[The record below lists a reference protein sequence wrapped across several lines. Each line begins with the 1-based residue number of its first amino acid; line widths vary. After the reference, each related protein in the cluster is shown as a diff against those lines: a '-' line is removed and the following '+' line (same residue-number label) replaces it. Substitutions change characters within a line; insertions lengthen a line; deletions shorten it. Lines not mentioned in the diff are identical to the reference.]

1 MAQLDQIAPAL
12 VGNAES
18 EDGVVDIQRAGA
30 IDLGCLVGEETSF
43 DRALRRYISRSH
55 LERSRRGLL
64 RASRIH
70 PLKSLIQFCR
80 VGAFD
85 PLLHGSVP
93 FFDVYIWLDVQIQ
106 VCDTVAQH
114 PLAKQTTTD
123 EA

>member
-30 IDLGCLVGEETSF
+30 IDLGCRVGEETSF

-93 FFDVYIWLDVQIQ
+93 FFDVYGSMSRYKYAILWPSILWL
-106 VCDTVAQH
+106 
-114 PLAKQTTTD
+114 KETTID